1 MSLSSRALLHFLYAV
16 LLATAIGTIAQTQFN
31 LAAIQAIGA
40 PIPLDVRL
48 RTTGLDL
55 LGFSPTF
62 GALVLVGF
70 LFAIPAA
77 AVLSRALPA
86 LRGVLFVAAGALA
99 VLLALVLAN
108 ALAPMPTLI
117 GANRTL
123 PGTLALMASGS
134 AGALLYSWLRRP
146 VAMSL

>member
-1 MSLSSRALLHFLYAV
+1 MSLTSRALLHFLFAV
-16 LLATAIGTIAQTQFN
+16 LLATAVGTIAQTQFN

-48 RTTGLDL
+48 QTTALDL

-77 AVLSRALPA
+77 AWSSRGLPA
-86 LRGVLFVAAGALA
+86 LRWLVFALTGALT
-99 VLLALVLAN
+99 VLAALMLAN

-123 PGTLALMASGS
+123 LGTLALMASGS
-134 AGALLYSWLRRP
+134 AGALFYTWLRRP
-146 VAMSL
+146 AAQS